1 MPLTLSNIPLDTM
14 LTIAGGGET
23 RATRQQYR
31 RLLDSCCPPGSVLL
45 YQLGNFYE
53 ILDGCADM
61 ATKKV

>member
-31 RLLDSCCPPGSVLL
+31 RLLDNCCPPGSVLL